1 MKVLFVTS
9 EALPFVQTGGLGDV
23 SSALPAQLCREGL
36 DVRVVLPLYREIK
49 ERYGP
54 GLTRIYEGRVSL
66 AWRDQYLGIMMIRND
81 GVTYYFID
89 NEYYFSRP
97 RTYGEFDDAE
107 RYAYFSKAVLC
118 LMNALDFFPD
128 VLHANDWQSA
138 LAVIYLKRRFQ
149 GDGRYRRVAALY
161 TVHNIEYQGI
171 YGFEILGDVFELGP
185 WDRTCVEYNG
195 KINLTKGAIVCAD
208 ALSTVSPGYSRELT
222 EEYCSS
228 GLFHIMRGVRH
239 KTFGILNG
247 IDCDLYNPASD
258 PDIAANFTPSDL
270 SGKKK
275 CTAELEDIC
284 GFGHSSAPIVAI
296 VSRLAGHKGLDLVL
310 RVFEE
315 LIDTTDLRFAIL
327 GTGDRKYEE
336 FFRAMGE
343 RFAGRVHAHIGFD
356 KLLAR
361 KFYAGADMFL
371 MPSRSE
377 PCGLSQMI
385 ASRYGTVAL
394 VRETGGLADTI
405 KPYNEYENSGN
416 GFSFSA
422 YNAHDMMN
430 VIRYARGVYGDRKR
444 WQGIMRRAMKTDFSW
459 KNPAR
464 EYIGLY
470 GSICCTDR

>member
-23 SSALPAQLCREGL
+23 SCALPASLCRAGL
-36 DVRVVLPLYREIK
+36 DVRVVLPLYHEIK
-49 ERYGP
+49 EKYGRE
-54 GLTRIYEGRVSL
+54 LTPVYEGRMSL
-66 AWRDQYLGIMMIRND
+66 AWRDQYLGIMESKKG

-89 NEYYFSRP
+89 NEYYFNRP

-118 LMNALDFFPD
+118 LMAAVDFFPD

-138 LAVIYLKRRFQ
+138 LAVIHLKRRFQ
-149 GDGRYRRVAALY
+149 GDERYRGVAALY
-161 TVHNIEYQGI
+161 TIHNIEYQGM
-171 YGFEILGDVFELGP
+171 YGFELLGDVFELGP
-185 WDRTCVEYNG
+185 WDKTCVEYNG

-208 ALSTVSPGYSRELT
+208 ALSTVSPRYAWELT
-222 EEYCSS
+222 EEYYSS
-228 GLFHIMRGVRH
+228 GLFHIVRGMRH
-239 KTFGILNG
+239 KTSGILNG
-247 IDCDLYNPASD
+247 IDYDLYDPASD
-258 PDIAANFTPSDL
+258 PGIASTFTPSDL
-270 SGKKK
+270 AGKKK

-284 GFGHSSAPIVAI
+284 GFGHSEAPIVAV

-315 LIDTTDLRFAIL
+315 LIATTDLRFAIL

-336 FFRAMGE
+336 FFRAMSE
-343 RFAGRVHAHIGFD
+343 RFPGRVHAHIGFD
-356 KLLAR
+356 KSLAG
-361 KFYAGADMFL
+361 KHYAGADMFL
-371 MPSRSE
+371 MPSKSE

-385 ASRYGTVAL
+385 ASRYGTVAI

-405 KPYNEYENSGN
+405 SPYNEYENSGN

-430 VIRYARGVYGDRKR
+430 VIRYARSVYDDKPR
-444 WQGIMRRAMKTDFSW
+444 WRGIMRRAMESDFSW
-459 KNPAR
+459 NSSAEK
-464 EYIGLY
+464 YIALY
-470 GSICCTDR
+470 ESIRYRDR